1 MKSRLR
7 PSRSVSRPNT
17 SAPTTSP
24 KRYTDPSSPTWPLL
38 RASVPFSCSVLPIAE
53 TIWISSPSRIQ
64 AVPRPNTIIQWN
76 RAHGRRSMRAGT
88 RLLTTG
94 RSAVSDVIARS
105 PDVIVVSWRS
115 FTPPPETS
123 CTRDFRDPRDVSA
136 ARRPPR
142 VAAGEPQQPLEGA
155 RPGGHGHLR
164 PEVAGVA
171 TAVLRRDHR
180 PEELERR
187 LARLRRRR
195 PRQVERARQVPPVH
209 EVLPEDHREDGAT
222 VHPGGREGDLAAAGP
237 VPDGCRDRGRRR
249 SDDVRGVPVVLRR
262 AVRVGVG
269 PRLLAPGIGQR
280 GGEELQPPEHVVAQ
294 RGHVEPLARRRQ
306 PGLGG

>member
-1 MKSRLR
+1 MSSSIAELIAVYSPPIPRPATKRKRSRNHSENENAAMPLATRWSAGVRMKSRLR

-38 RASVPFSCSVLPIAE
+38 RASVAFSCSVLPIAE

-115 FTPPPETS
+115 FTPRPETS
-123 CTRDFRDPRDVSA
+123 CTREFRDPRDVSA

-209 EVLPEDHREDGAT
+209 EVLPED
-222 VHPGGREGDLAAAGP
+222 
-237 VPDGCRDRGRRR
+237 
-249 SDDVRGVPVVLRR
+249 
-262 AVRVGVG
+262 
-269 PRLLAPGIGQR
+269 
-280 GGEELQPPEHVVAQ
+280 
-294 RGHVEPLARRRQ
+294 
-306 PGLGG
+306 